1 MEASV
6 ADDIADV
13 RNTKPCASGEQSDS
27 DSTDQI
33 DDAAVFWI
41 ALPFIL
47 AHPSVARDQQSV
59 CNLMASTK
67 TLRTAVIES
76 LQGLV
81 EITVVAQKARKL
93 APWLSTH
100 ASLLASL
107 TIQAPPPLCYTRILG
122 HNKMDKL
129 ENVAAG
135 EAAVA
140 DALQHAAA
148 VGSLQLR
155 SLSAF
160 ARQSCSSVAAALH
173 CLPSSSLTSLSLAL
187 FATEKQQLNHLRTA
201 LAALTSL
208 RKLQLELPTHYNWCV
223 LDEPAHLDLTQQ
235 PPILPPLPNSSS
247 NSSSSSSSDDG
258 QARGTGVGAA
268 RLPVHGLQH
277 LTSLAVTGVLNEGDL
292 ARLPC
297 SLKQLTLTYSCHSRD
312 AAKWAVSQGERLP
325 LQWQQLRQLTSLQLG
340 SCDRANS
347 GELGLEADDVLPVNL
362 VQLSVSSPISSIKPI
377 LCANQLQQ
385 LTLSTV
391 QLDAQ
396 QLQQL
401 AEHSIKQPSGG
412 SVKTGSDAASSRRCG
427 GSPHLTSLQLSY
439 NSSYHLNESAAAWG
453 SLGSR
458 LQALTMDLACS
469 DPSCMS
475 EHVLQHLCTCQ
486 GLTRLALDNVGHIEA
501 TAAQFCEVLRQ
512 LTSLRT
518 LELGDGWQWALR
530 SAHRTVSRWCCMPG

>member
-1 MEASV
+1 
-6 ADDIADV
+6 
-13 RNTKPCASGEQSDS
+13 
-27 DSTDQI
+27 
-33 DDAAVFWI
+33 VFWI

-47 AHPSVARDQQSV
+47 AHPGVAHNQQSM
-59 CNLMASTK
+59 CNLMASSK
-67 TLRTAVIES
+67 TLRAAVVES
-76 LQGLV
+76 MQGLL

-107 TIQAPPPLCYTRILG
+107 TIQAPAPLWYKRILRS
-122 HNKMDKL
+122 NKLNEL

-160 ARQSCSSVAAALH
+160 ARQSCSSVAAALR

-187 FATEKQQLNHLRTA
+187 LATEKQQVDHLRAA

-208 RKLQLELPTHYNWCV
+208 RQLQLELPTHHTWAV
-223 LDEPAHLDLTQQ
+223 LRGAAHLDLTKP
-235 PPILPPLPNSSS
+235 PPILPPLPHSSDNSSS
-247 NSSSSSSSDDG
+247 SSSSSSSDDG
-258 QARGTGVGAA
+258 KAGGTEGGAA
-268 RLPVHGLQH
+268 GQPVRGLQH
-277 LTSLAVTGVLNEGDL
+277 LTSLAVTGVINEGDL
-292 ARLPC
+292 ARLPR
-297 SLKQLTLTYSCHSRD
+297 SLKQLTLTYSCRSRD
-312 AAKWAVSQGERLP
+312 TAKWAASEGERLP

-347 GELGLEADDVLPVNL
+347 GELGLEADDVLPINL
-362 VQLSVSSPISSIKPI
+362 VQLSVSSPISSIKPKM
-377 LCANQLQQ
+377 CANQLQQ

-401 AEHSIKQPSGG
+401 AEHSIGQPSSG
-412 SVKTGSDAASSRRCG
+412 SASTERAAASSSRC
-427 GSPHLTSLQLSY
+427 SSLPHLTSLQLSY
-439 NSSYHLNESAAAWG
+439 NSSYHLVESAAAWG
-453 SLGSR
+453 RLGSR

-475 EHVLQHLCTCQ
+475 EHALQHLRSCQ
-486 GLTRLALDNVGHIEA
+486 GLTRLELSNVGHIEA
-501 TAAQFCEVLRQ
+501 TAAQFREVLRQ
-512 LTSLRT
+512 LTSLRA

-530 SAHRTVSRWCCMPG
+530 SARHKVSRWCCTPVWSDAACMR